1 MYLKF
6 MSLSRLLT
14 KKPDAIAVLKG
25 SEQFK
30 TITGTVYLYN
40 TDIGVL
46 MAVEVTGLPVSD
58 EKCSNRFFAF
68 HIHEGKECSGTMED
82 PFSNA
87 MTHYNPE
94 NCPHP
99 HHAGDLPPLLSCSG
113 KALSAFLTN
122 RFIVDEVLGLTVI
135 IHSNPDDFTTQP
147 SGNSGEKIACG
158 IIRKNSD
165 ISF

>member
-58 EKCSNRFFAF
+58 EKCSNRFLHF
-68 HIHEGKECSGTMED
+68 IYTKVK
-82 PFSNA
+82 NA
-87 MTHYNPE
+87 AE
-94 NCPHP
+94 
-99 HHAGDLPPLLSCSG
+99 LW
-113 KALSAFLTN
+113 KI
-122 RFIVDEVLGLTVI
+122 RFQ
-135 IHSNPDDFTTQP
+135 TQ
-147 SGNSGEKIACG
+147 
-158 IIRKNSD
+158 
-165 ISF
+165 